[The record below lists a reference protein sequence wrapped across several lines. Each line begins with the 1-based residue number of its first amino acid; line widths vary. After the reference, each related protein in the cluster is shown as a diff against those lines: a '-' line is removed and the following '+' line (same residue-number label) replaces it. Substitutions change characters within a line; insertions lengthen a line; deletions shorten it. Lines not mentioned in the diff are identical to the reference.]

1 MQAYKTSASMFT
13 WLIITVGLLLSGTAH
28 AEEDNAGVPQLPSSW
43 LCPSSHTFDHQVLQT
58 CRLAWPAGYSIV
70 SS

>member
-1 MQAYKTSASMFT
+1 MQDFKISASMFT

-28 AEEDNAGVPQLPSSW
+28 AEEDNAGVPQLLRLYHARVTHSI
-43 LCPSSHTFDHQVLQT
+43 TNQT
-58 CRLAWPAGYSIV
+58 CRLAWPAGHRIV